1 MRKPLSLYVHIPF
14 CVRKCIY
21 CDFLSFGVGQDCEKL
36 KGNERK
42 KYIQALCME
51 IMSYKKIA
59 HKYMVH
65 TIFIGGGTPSILV
78 SGDISLII
86 ATIRSVFKLSPDA
99 EITIETNPGTI
110 DMEKAKEYIEIGIN
124 RISIGLQSTNDEE
137 LRMLGRIHNYD
148 QFLASFQ
155 IAREAGFQNIN
166 VDIMSAI
173 PGQTLHSYLETVEK
187 VLKCNP
193 EHISSYS
200 LIVEE
205 GTPLSQD
212 EELLA
217 KLPDEIAERKM
228 YDATNVL
235 LSAAGYHRYEI
246 SNYAKPGVECR
257 HNKVYWSLGEYIGFG
272 IGAASF
278 FERRR
283 FSNTRDFQ
291 LYTDTI
297 YHSVSETQ
305 HTEKRLD
312 VLKKIQNKDEEI
324 NTERLME
331 EFMFLGLRMME
342 GVSAET
348 FYTYFGQSI
357 YEIYGDVIEKYVKE
371 GMIKDDG
378 GLISLTN
385 RGIDVSN
392 VILADFLLDP

>member
-1 MRKPLSLYVHIPF
+1 MRRPLSLYVHIPF

-21 CDFLSFGVGQDCEKL
+21 CDFLSFGVGETCEKL

-42 KYIQALCME
+42 KYVQALCME
-51 IMSYKKIA
+51 IMSYKNIA
-59 HKYMVH
+59 HKYIVN
-65 TIFIGGGTPSILV
+65 TIFIGGGTPSILL

-99 EITIETNPGTI
+99 EITIEANPGTLDI
-110 DMEKAKEYIEIGIN
+110 EKAKEYIEIGVN
-124 RISIGLQSTNDEE
+124 RISIGLQSARDEE

-155 IAREAGFQNIN
+155 IAREAGFHNIN

-173 PGQTLHSYLETVEK
+173 PDQTLHSYLETVEK

-205 GTPLSQD
+205 GTPLAQD
-212 EELLA
+212 EELLS
-217 KLPDEIAERKM
+217 KLPDEDTERKM
-228 YDATNVL
+228 YDATNML
-235 LSAAGYHRYEI
+235 LLAAGYHRYEI
-246 SNYAKPGVECR
+246 SNYARSGFECR
-257 HNKVYWSLGEYIGFG
+257 HNQVYWSLGEYIGFG

-283 FSNTRDFQ
+283 FSNTRDFH

-297 YHSVSETQ
+297 YHSVSENRSP
-305 HTEKRLD
+305 EELSD
-312 VLKKIQNKDEEI
+312 MLKHIQIKDEDV

-331 EFMFLGLRMME
+331 EFMFLGLRMMK
-342 GVSAET
+342 GIRAEV
-348 FYTYFGQSI
+348 FYDFFGRSL
-357 YEIYGDVIEKYVKE
+357 YDVYGAVIEKHVE
-371 GMIKDDG
+371 AGLLKDDG
-378 GLISLTN
+378 GIISLTN
-385 RGIDVSN
+385 KGIDVSN
-392 VILADFLLDP
+392 MVMADFILE